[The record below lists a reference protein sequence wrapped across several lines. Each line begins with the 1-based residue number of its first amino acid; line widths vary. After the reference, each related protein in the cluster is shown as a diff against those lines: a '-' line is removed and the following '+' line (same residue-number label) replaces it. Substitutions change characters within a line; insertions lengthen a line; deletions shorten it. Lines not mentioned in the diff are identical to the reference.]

1 MLRYSQADS
10 LLERRARGERGHKQS
25 PRQCAS
31 GSRSGL
37 LLFAN
42 IFEFVGP
49 SQLYFIPCCSSKQT
63 QHGATFEEV
72 IVYGGT
78 WIRNVGGI
86 RLIMRFA
93 DCFRNVVVVERRG
106 LHRSRVL
113 LATIMPLPNELL
125 HSIIEYLAYIPK
137 LPDSPSKSQ
146 FKCASPE
153 LLALSITNWRLRRI
167 CLPFLFANIKIR
179 HIKDA
184 RRLEDSSLVLFEKF
198 TKLLAI
204 SHFFSRSEEGD
215 RILCPILPCM
225 KRLEWVEVR
234 FCSARSV
241 LLEAILAQPSVLTVL
256 VEQLPDASLRDNLS
270 KVVHEGTS
278 IPTVFT
284 PNLERCLDQGMR
296 LGRLEVLDP
305 GLLNEDFGQR
315 HFAGLEELRLS
326 MRRYPVSFSW
336 LSALSSTH
344 SSLKELWL
352 IDDNRQYFSRHT
364 PIFISSFVEESQRQD
379 LSKNYII
386 NTSLVEILTLIS
398 ISFPKLETLT
408 LDLDSHKATYD
419 SVWKQK
425 MCATNTTAARA
436 ESGLLWFISRVAKQ
450 ASSLDAIYIN
460 DRGYEYEK
468 TNTGWL
474 HVLNGNRDVD
484 GRLRGKNGTGYC
496 EIQLGTKMISRGFGM
511 ESH

>member
-1 MLRYSQADS
+1 MS
-10 LLERRARGERGHKQS
+10 
-25 PRQCAS
+25 
-31 GSRSGL
+31 
-37 LLFAN
+37 
-42 IFEFVGP
+42 
-49 SQLYFIPCCSSKQT
+49 
-63 QHGATFEEV
+63 
-72 IVYGGT
+72 
-78 WIRNVGGI
+78 
-86 RLIMRFA
+86 
-93 DCFRNVVVVERRG
+93 
-106 LHRSRVL
+106 
-113 LATIMPLPNELL
+113 LPNELL
-125 HSIIEYLAYIPK
+125 HSIIGYLAYVPK
-137 LPDSPSKSQ
+137 LPDSRSKSQ
-146 FKCASPE
+146 FRCTSPE
-153 LLALSITNWRLRRI
+153 LLALSVTNWRLRRI

-204 SHFFSRSEEGD
+204 SHFFSRSQEGD

-225 KRLEWVEVR
+225 KRLEWVELR

-278 IPTVFT
+278 IPTVFS

-296 LGRLEVLDP
+296 LVRLEVLDP
-305 GLLNEDFGQR
+305 GLLNEDFGHR

-386 NTSLVEILTLIS
+386 ERVGLRRAQCSQDWRVMSLTIFATFASTSLVEILTLIS
-398 ISFPKLETLT
+398 TSFPKLETLT

-419 SVWKQK
+419 SERLAAVFARFSSLRVLYLHKVFK
-425 MCATNTTAARA
+425 RLRFGSRLCVRPVRCVDRTSVLDTIAARA
-436 ESGLLWFISRVAKQ
+436 ESGLLWFISRVAKR

-460 DRGYEYEK
+460 DRGFEHEK
-468 TNTGWL
+468 TGTGEPWLLVGWL
-474 HVLNGNRDVD
+474 HVFNGNRDVD
-484 GRLRGKNGTGYC
+484 GRLRGKNGSGYC
-496 EIQLGTKMISRGFGM
+496 EIQLGTKMISRGFGK
-511 ESH
+511 ESRLS